1 MSILAL
7 IGLGTN
13 VGDRKAN
20 LDGAVAALAETP
32 GIEVR
37 AVSSYREIA
46 SVGGPGGQGAYLNA
60 AAAVEARLSPLELLR
75 VLHAIEDRAGRVRV
89 VRWGERTLDLDLLLF
104 GDQIL
109 DTPELQVPHLRMA
122 VRRFVLAPLAEVAPE
137 AVDPLTGRTVAQLL
151 ANLDRRPRYL
161 ALSNDGAPDLFARL
175 VDGLSAVGF
184 HRGKGAL
191 DWRSDPGGSA
201 PERHDAAAQP

>member
-161 ALSNDGAPDLFARL
+161 ALSNDGAPDLFAPWSMGSRRS
-175 VDGLSAVGF
+175 GSIG
-184 HRGKGAL
+184 GKGPSTGEAT
-191 DWRSDPGGSA
+191 REGRA
-201 PERHDAAAQP
+201 ERHDAAAQP